1 MLQTKP
7 AKLFKNGNSQ
17 AVRLPVDCR
26 FNVNEVFIIKNEQTG
41 DVLLSTKPSANVWA
55 DYFSFTKT
63 LEDNH
68 GFMENRELNQPPT
81 ATGIFDDMEA

>member
-7 AKLFKNGNSQ
+7 AKLFKNGNCQ

-41 DVLLSTKPSANVWA
+41 DVLLSTKPSVNVWA
-55 DYFSFTKT
+55 EYFSFTKT
-63 LEDNH
+63 LTDNH
-68 GFMENRELNQPPT
+68 GFMESRELNQPPI
-81 ATGIFDDMEA
+81 AAGIFDDVEA